1 MGRKIFVSYKY
12 RDNNVYPLNY
22 NYGTTVR
29 SYVDKLEEYFDST
42 DNIYKGESDNED
54 LSQLSENA
62 IWERLKN
69 RIFDSTITIVMI
81 SPDMKEPGRY
91 DKSQWIPW
99 EISYSLKEMI
109 RNDRTSRSNAILAIV
124 LPDRNNSYEYFLQ
137 LNRCNN
143 CSCTTYLTNTLF
155 GILSN
160 NMFNQKEKI
169 RFNCETG
176 NHGNIYTGEY
186 SYIKTVKW
194 EDFANYPN
202 AQINAAVAIKEN
214 IDDYN
219 VVKEV

>member
-1 MGRKIFVSYKY
+1 MGKKIFVSYKY
-12 RDNNVYPLNY
+12 SDNNVYPLINNY
-22 NYGTTVR
+22 LTTVR

-54 LSQLSENA
+54 LSQLSDNT
-62 IWERLKN
+62 IWERLKS

-81 SPDMKEPGRY
+81 SPNMKIAGRY

-99 EISYSLKEMI
+99 EVSYSLKEMV

-137 LNRCNN
+137 LNRCYN
-143 CSCTTYLTNTLF
+143 CSCTTYRTNTLF

-160 NMFNQKEKI
+160 NMFNKRNKTK
-169 RFNCETG
+169 FNCETG
-176 NHGNIYTGEY
+176 NHGNIYIGEV

-194 EDFANYPN
+194 EEFVNSPN
-202 AQINAAVAIKEN
+202 AQINAALAIKEN

-219 VVKEV
+219 VVKEI